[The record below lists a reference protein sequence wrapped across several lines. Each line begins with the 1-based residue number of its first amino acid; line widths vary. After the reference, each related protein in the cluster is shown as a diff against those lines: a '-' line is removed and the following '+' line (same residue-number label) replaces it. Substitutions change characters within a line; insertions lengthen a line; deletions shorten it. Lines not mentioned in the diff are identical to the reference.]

1 MLNKILATTVL
12 SFLSAGAIAADLPT
26 RTPAPAPAPVFVA
39 APTWTGF
46 YVGVNAGYAKTDFD
60 LSRTYFSNQLFAPFA
75 TQFIDN
81 GLLATDLGSNNG
93 TFTGGLGLGYNFQ
106 VGSVILG
113 IEADVNY
120 LGANASRAF
129 ISGPTERVQIRPT
142 PNNANT
148 NADDIL
154 TFGSA
159 ATASVDWLGTLR
171 GRIGYSFDR
180 VFVYGTGGLAFG
192 NVKVSGVQVV
202 NFDCNRDCGG
212 TLVTDPATATAGW
225 AGSASKTKF
234 GWAAGLGAE
243 FQVSQNWT
251 MKAEW
256 LHYDLGSV
264 SYDNSDVDALAVNF
278 VTLTGFGTRDRVSVS
293 GDMFRVGVNY
303 KFGGSSASPVVARY

>member
-1 MLNKILATTVL
+1 MLRKILATTVL
-12 SFLSAGAIAADLPT
+12 SFVSAGAIAADLPT

-39 APTWTGF
+39 APIWTGF

-60 LSRTYFSNQLFAPFA
+60 AKRNHLS
-75 TQFIDN
+75 N
-81 GLLATDLGSNNG
+81 GQSAGFVTDLVNNGFLATDLGSNNG

-106 VGSVILG
+106 AGSFVFG

-120 LGANASRAF
+120 LGADSSRAF
-129 ISGPTERVQIRPT
+129 ISGPTTRVQIRPT
-142 PNNANT
+142 PDNQLT
-148 NADDIL
+148 RADDIL

-192 NVKVSGVQVV
+192 NVKVSGGQRV
-202 NFDCNRDCGG
+202 NFDCNQDCGG
-212 TLVTDPATATAGW
+212 NSPNAATATAGW
-225 AGSASKTKF
+225 AGSASKTQF

-264 SYDNSDVDALAVNF
+264 SYNNSDVDALAGDF
-278 VTLTGFGTRDRVSVS
+278 VTLAGFGSRDRVSVS